1 MVESK
6 TALSTRNGMRVNA
19 AIPILSDIGGVDG
32 LDRSLTFPQI
42 GIIRNEDMGLAE
54 NLSWS
59 LNVLLMRY
67 VRWQLNAVH
76 DRSRVK

>member
-6 TALSTRNGMRVNA
+6 TALGTRNGMRVNA
-19 AIPILSDIGGVDG
+19 AISILSDIGGIDG
-32 LDRSLTFPQI
+32 LDRGLSFPQI

-54 NLSWS
+54 NLSRS
-59 LNVLLMRY
+59 LNYLLMRN
-67 VRWQLNAVH
+67 VGWKLNAVH